1 MPTPRSR
8 KTALASPAT
17 EIRTYFDALPPAA
30 RRHLTALRNAVR
42 AAVPEVED
50 AFSYRI
56 PGYRVDG
63 RVCVWYAAF
72 KEHVSLYPI
81 GAAIRLAHAEALEGY
96 KTATGTV
103 QFPLSRPIPV
113 ALVKKLVAARLTE
126 MRAAA
131 TKRAAGK
138 RKPAAGPRAK
148 KGSRSRA
155 KG

>member
-17 EIRTYFDALPPAA
+17 EIRAYFDGLPPAA

-42 AAVPEVED
+42 ASVPEVEE

-56 PGYRVDG
+56 PACRVDG

-81 GAAIRLAHAEALEGY
+81 GAAIRTAHAEALEGY

-113 ALVKKLVAARLTE
+113 ALVKKLVTSRLAE

-131 TKRAAGK
+131 SKRAAGTK
-138 RKPAAGPRAK
+138 KATAKPRATK
-148 KGSRSRA
+148 ASRSRA
-155 KG
+155 KA